1 LIAIVDYGMGNVR
14 SVERAFKAV
23 GAPAQI
29 TDDPEQISAADSLVL
44 PGVGAFGRA
53 MARLRESGLDTL
65 LSERVLRDKVP
76 FLGICLG
83 MQLICAESHEHGH
96 HEGLGWLDA
105 TVERLDPGTS
115 RLRVPHIGWNDTLPV
130 GDNPLIPESA
140 VFYFVHSYRVAA
152 TDDAT
157 AATCAYGEPFA
168 AALARDNIWAT
179 QFHPEKSQDAGLA
192 ILRRFSAL
200 TPSLVASA

>member
-1 LIAIVDYGMGNVR
+1 MIAIVDYGMGNVR

-23 GAPAQI
+23 GAPATI
-29 TDDPEQISAADSLVL
+29 TDDHGLVREAEALVL
-44 PGVGAFGRA
+44 PGVGAFGMA
-53 MARLRESGLDTL
+53 MTRLRASGLDTV
-65 LSERVLRDKVP
+65 LSERVLGDKVP

-83 MQLICAESHEHGH
+83 MQLICTESHEHGH
-96 HEGLGWLDA
+96 HQGLGWIDA
-105 TVERLDPGTS
+105 AVERLDPGTD
-115 RLRVPHIGWNDTLPV
+115 RLRVPHIGWNDTLPA
-130 GDNPLIPESA
+130 GENPLIPEPA
-140 VFYFVHSYRVAA
+140 IFYFVHSYRVAA
-152 TDDAT
+152 SNEAT

-200 TPSLVASA
+200 TPSLVGSA

>member
-1 LIAIVDYGMGNVR
+1 MIAIVDYGMGNVR
-14 SVERAFKAV
+14 SVERAFKSV
-23 GAPAQI
+23 GAEARI
-29 TDDPEQISAADSLVL
+29 TEDHAEIREADAIVL
-44 PGVGAFGRA
+44 PGVGAFGMA
-53 MARLRESGLDTL
+53 MSRLRAGGLDAV
-65 LSERVLRDKVP
+65 LSERVIDDRVP

-83 MQLICAESHEHGH
+83 MQLICAESHEHGR
-96 HEGLGWLDA
+96 HEGLGWVDA
-105 TVERLDPGTS
+105 AVERLDPGTG

-130 GDNPLIPESA
+130 GENDLVAEPA

-152 TDDAT
+152 SNSAT

-200 TPSLVASA
+200 TPSPLAAA